1 MTGRIERHGTNR
13 HRGRK
18 AYTEEQLREM
28 IRKSTIKVGETD
40 KEDYGTEQGTD
51 Y

>member
-1 MTGRIERHGTNR
+1 MTRRIERHDTNR

-28 IRKSTIKVGETD
+28 IRKSTIKVGAAD

-51 Y
+51 D

>member
-1 MTGRIERHGTNR
+1 MARRTERHGINR

-28 IRKSTIKVGETD
+28 IRKSTIKAGETD
-40 KEDYGTEQGTD
+40 KEDYETEQGTD
-51 Y
+51 D

>member
-28 IRKSTIKVGETD
+28 IRKSTIKVGD

-51 Y
+51 D